1 MGGDFDSL
9 MRSIGILNTEM
20 VKSLWSNIEQ
30 TVNEDK
36 TLGVGNISAHGITP
50 SQMFEIEDD
59 LGTFNEEIA
68 ENANKELKKRIIDL
82 QTELEAIKR
91 QRQMDEDDLAVIVGQ
106 ENETKGGPMNDYLPT
121 YEESGDE
128 QFDLQITKGGPDP
141 NIVSSANV
149 ELQSSNERP
158 MEQSIEFIEFKNRM
172 QDRMDALSEERDL
185 LQASNA
191 NINEELQQMKLQMDG
206 LEKEIERVSSSK
218 VKLLINTSKEIDA
231 LRKLL
236 TDYVKLAN
244 RQREKYNHRQ

>member
-1 MGGDFDSL
+1 
-9 MRSIGILNTEM
+9 
-20 VKSLWSNIEQ
+20 
-30 TVNEDK
+30 VNEDK

-59 LGTFNEEIA
+59 LGTFNEEIT
-68 ENANKELKKRIIDL
+68 ENANKELKKKIIDL

-121 YEESGDE
+121 DESGDE

-158 MEQSIEFIEFKNRM
+158 MEQSIEFIEFKNGM
-172 QDRMDALSEERDL
+172 QDRMEALSEERDL

-191 NINEELQQMKLQMDG
+191 NINEELQQMKQQMDG

-218 VKLLINTSKEIDA
+218 VQLLINTSKEIDA

-244 RQREKYNHRQ
+244 RQREKNDQRQ